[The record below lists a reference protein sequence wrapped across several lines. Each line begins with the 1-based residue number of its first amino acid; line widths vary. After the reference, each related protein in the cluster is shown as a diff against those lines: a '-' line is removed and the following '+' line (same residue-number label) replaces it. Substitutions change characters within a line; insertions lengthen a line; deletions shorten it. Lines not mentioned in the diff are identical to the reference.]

1 MTPARQLCNIPASGA
16 WVVPP
21 KRCCASISRRSAI
34 RSAAGATIAEGT
46 LNVNKKLLGLAVAA
60 SVLGLAAPALA
71 ADVKLGI
78 LGDLT
83 GPIESLAPPIVAGAQ
98 LAFDHVNA
106 QGGILDG
113 KIVSVTGDSACDPS
127 VAGPAAD
134 KLVNTDQVTAIVGA
148 FCTGATIGAATTAG
162 IPGGVVMISPS
173 ASAPAV
179 TTVADNDLVFRTT
192 PSDAFQGVKLAD
204 LLFGK
209 DVKDVALTYV
219 NNDYGKGLA
228 DVFAARFAELGGTV
242 SANLAHEDGKADYR
256 AELGQLAGTGSANL
270 VVLGYISGSGL
281 TILQQANES
290 GNFTSYF
297 GGDGM
302 IGDAISGANVPNFT
316 ATRAGAYAGESA
328 NVFTKLATDGGLDPA
343 ATYAPQAYDAA
354 FLLALAVQKNG
365 TADRAGLAAALRD
378 VASAPGEKILPGEWT
393 KAKELIAAGTDIDY
407 EGAGGP
413 LDFDAAGD
421 VDGIIVEVIWEN
433 GAFVEKGPVK

>member
-1 MTPARQLCNIPASGA
+1 M
-16 WVVPP
+16 
-21 KRCCASISRRSAI
+21 
-34 RSAAGATIAEGT
+34 
-46 LNVNKKLLGLAVAA
+46 NKKLLGLAVAA

-71 ADVKLGI
+71 QDVKLGI

-106 QGGILDG
+106 QGGILEG
-113 KIVSVTGDSACDPS
+113 GQIVSVTGDSACDPS

-134 KLVNTDQVTAIVGA
+134 KLVNTDQVTAMVGA

-179 TTVADNDLVFRTT
+179 TTVEDNDLLYRTT

-204 LLFGK
+204 LLTSKGIT
-209 DVKDVALTYV
+209 DVALTYV

-228 DVFAARFAELGGTV
+228 DVFAKQFEANGGTV

-256 AELGQLAGTGSANL
+256 AELGQLAGSGSQNL
-270 VVLGYISGSGL
+270 VVLAYISGSGL

-302 IGDAISGANVPNFT
+302 IGDAISGSNVPNFV
-316 ATRAGAYAGESA
+316 ATRAGAYAGSSA
-328 NVFTKLATDGGLDPA
+328 EAYTKLATEAGQDPA
-343 ATYAPQAYDAA
+343 ATYAPQAYDAG

-365 TADRAGLAAALRD
+365 SADRAGLAAALRE
-378 VASAPGEKILPGEWT
+378 VASAPGEKILPGEWA

-421 VDGIIVEVIWEN
+421 VDGIIVEVVWEN
-433 GAFVEKGPVK
+433 GAFVEKGPVQ

>member
-1 MTPARQLCNIPASGA
+1 M
-16 WVVPP
+16 
-21 KRCCASISRRSAI
+21 
-34 RSAAGATIAEGT
+34 
-46 LNVNKKLLGLAVAA
+46 NVNKKLLGLAVAA

-71 ADVKLGI
+71 ADTKLGI

-106 QGGILDG
+106 QGGLLDG

-134 KLVNTDQVTAIVGA
+134 KLVNTDQVTAFVGA
-148 FCTGATIGAATTAG
+148 FCTGATVGAATTAG
-162 IPGGVVMISPS
+162 IPGNVVQISPS
-173 ASAPAV
+173 ASAPV
-179 TTVADNDLVFRTT
+179 LTTLEDNDLVYRTT

-204 LLFGK
+204 LLWAKG
-209 DVKDVALTYV
+209 VKDVALTYV

-228 DVFAARFAELGGTV
+228 DVFAAHYAELGGTV

-256 AELGQLAGTGSANL
+256 AELGQLAGSGSQNL
-270 VVLGYISGSGL
+270 VVLAYISGSGL

-302 IGDAISGANVPNFT
+302 IGDAISGSNVGNFT
-316 ATRAGAYAGESA
+316 ATRAGAYAGASA
-328 NVFTKLATDGGLDPA
+328 DAFVKLAGEAGLDPA
-343 ATYAPQAYDAA
+343 GTYVPQAYDAG
-354 FLLALAVQKNG
+354 FLLALAIQKNG
-365 TADRAGLAAALRD
+365 TADRAGLSAALRE

-407 EGAGGP
+407 DGAGGP

-421 VDGIIVEVIWEN
+421 VDGIIVEVVWEN
-433 GAFVEKGPVK
+433 GAFVEKGPVQ

>member
-1 MTPARQLCNIPASGA
+1 MNNL
-16 WVVPP
+16 
-21 KRCCASISRRSAI
+21 
-34 RSAAGATIAEGT
+34 
-46 LNVNKKLLGLAVAA
+46 KKILGLAVAA
-60 SVLGLAAPALA
+60 AVLGVAVPALA
-71 ADVKLGI
+71 EDVKLGI
-78 LGDLT
+78 LGDIT

-106 QGGILDG
+106 QGGILGGG
-113 KIVSVTGDSACDPS
+113 KIVTVVGDSACDPS

-179 TTVADNDLVFRTT
+179 TTVADSDLLYRTT

-204 LLFGK
+204 LLTQKGITE
-209 DVKDVALTYV
+209 VALTYV

-228 DVFAARFAELGGTV
+228 DVFAARFAENGGKVTV
-242 SANLAHEDGKADYR
+242 NISHEDGKADYR
-256 AELGQLAGTGSANL
+256 AELGQLAGSGSQNL
-270 VVLGYISGSGL
+270 VVLAYISGSGL

-290 GNFTSYF
+290 GNFTTYI

-302 IGDAISGANVPNFT
+302 IGDALAGASIGNFT
-316 ATRAGAYAGESA
+316 ATRAGAYAGDSA
-328 NVFTKLATDGGLDPA
+328 TAYTKLATDAGQDPA
-343 ATYAPQAYDAA
+343 ATYAPQAYDAG

-365 TADRAGLAAALRD
+365 NAGREGLAAALRE
-378 VASAPGEKILPGEWT
+378 VASAPGEKILPGEWS
-393 KAKELIAAGTDIDY
+393 KAVELIAAGTDIDY

-413 LDFDAAGD
+413 ADFDAAGD
-421 VDGIIVEVIWEN
+421 VDGVIVEVVWEN